1 MGSCHIHADIHC
13 GLHRCYKNYWL
24 KLTNKNP
31 QKIFTKP
38 ILEWW
43 KKSGRKDL
51 PWQKDTSLYKTWVS
65 EIMLQQ
71 TQVKTVIPY
80 FNKFISAYPSIEKLA
95 ISDESAVMA
104 HWSGLGYYS
113 RARNLHKTAKMIMND
128 YGGNFPK
135 DFDQILALPG
145 IGPSTAGAI
154 LSLNKIEPRP
164 IMDGNVK
171 RVLSRHFF
179 VQGDLNKADL
189 KKRIWKLS
197 QRCTPDSD
205 YDIYTQ
211 AIMDLGATICL
222 PKKYDCIHCPVN
234 ESCIAKK
241 KNKVEFIPY
250 KKTKKQKKRIEYNF
264 LVIRSKDRF
273 LLEQRETRGIWPGLW
288 SFPVLETTE
297 KINHWM
303 KLNTGIDSIE
313 GQSHLQSFIH
323 SLTHI
328 DIKINPIVINLA
340 EEKYDDLN
348 DKMIFMKAKNIH
360 TVGTS
365 KAVKKIIDRL

>member
-1 MGSCHIHADIHC
+1 MT
-13 GLHRCYKNYWL
+13 K
-24 KLTNKNP
+24 KNP
-31 QKIFTKP
+31 QEIFTKP
-38 ILEWW
+38 ILGWW
-43 KKSGRKDL
+43 GKSGRKDL

-80 FNKFISAYPSIEKLA
+80 FLKFISEYSSIEKLA
-95 ISDESAVMA
+95 RADESEVMA
-104 HWSGLGYYS
+104 HWSGLGYYL
-113 RARNLHKTAKMIMND
+113 RARNLHKAAKIIKND
-128 YGGNFPK
+128 YDGYFPK
-135 DFDQILALPG
+135 VFDQIVALPG

-164 IMDGNVK
+164 IMDGNAK

-189 KKRIWKLS
+189 KKRMWKLS
-197 QRCTPDSD
+197 ESCTPEID

-222 PKKYDCIHCPVN
+222 PKKYDCTHCPVN
-234 ESCIAKK
+234 ETCIAKK
-241 KNKVEFIPY
+241 KNKVELIPY
-250 KKTKKQKKRIEYNF
+250 KKTKKQKKKIEYNF
-264 LVIRSKDRF
+264 LVIRSKHRF
-273 LLEQRETRGIWPGLW
+273 LLELRETSGIWPGLW

-297 KINHWM
+297 KISHWM
-303 KLNTGIDSIE
+303 KKNTGIENIE
-313 GQSHLQSFIH
+313 GQNHLQSFIH

-348 DKMIFMKAKNIH
+348 EKMMFMKAQKIH